1 MKIQE
6 AINKRHSIREF
17 EPKKVSREIIK
28 KLIINASKA
37 PSAANLQPWKFY
49 VVDSEKKIN
58 EILKL
63 HQKVLIKQK
72 EDYKKLEK
80 KLQAIAKTFYTNL
93 GNCKTIILV
102 YNTKI
107 QKDKAVRDNLI
118 KSISA
123 AIENLMLSALEYNL
137 GTCWMSSFRRIEK
150 EINKLLKIK
159 DKELIAGILIG
170 YPKKGYS
177 PLVREKKKL
186 NEILKFIK

>member
-1 MKIQE
+1 MKFQE
-6 AINKRHSIREF
+6 VIDKRRSIREF
-17 EPKKVSREIIK
+17 EPKKVPR
-28 KLIINASKA
+28 KLIEKLIVNATKA

-49 VVDSEKKIN
+49 VINSEKKIN

-80 KLQAIAKTFYTNL
+80 KLQAIAKTFYANL

-123 AIENLMLSALEYNL
+123 AIENLMLSAVDKNL
-137 GTCWMSSFRRIEK
+137 GTCWMSSPIHIEK

-170 YPKKGYS
+170 YPKKGYR